1 MKHVLL
7 LLSVPFFL
15 TVTLAQDKPITD
27 KEIVELL
34 QAGISEDLIIDKI
47 RLSGCNCDTS
57 ASGMMILKRAG
68 ASDALI
74 RSTISQ
80 TPRAVTLPARPQSA
94 QIPNVELDKTK
105 LIVGEK
111 EVDAILQFEGDQVRV
126 VSKKGRSL
134 LRTIAYANV
143 IGSEYSYS
151 KHRRWKSGIGAAVVG
166 GVFAA
171 PLFFMKGKKHWLTIR
186 TESDQIGFRLDKN
199 NFDPVISALEKR
211 SGIRVERLGEDDLA
225 R

>member
-1 MKHVLL
+1 MKNVLL
-7 LLSVPFFL
+7 LLLVPLFFAI
-15 TVTLAQDKPITD
+15 TFAQDKPITD
-27 KEIVELL
+27 EEIVELL
-34 QAGISEDLIIDKI
+34 KAGISEDLIIDKI
-47 RLSGCNCDTS
+47 RLSGCHCDTS
-57 ASGMMILKRAG
+57 ASGMMILKGAG

-80 TPRAVTLPARPQSA
+80 TPRAVILPARPQST
-94 QIPNVELDKTK
+94 QMPNVELDKTK

-134 LRTIAYANV
+134 LRTIAYADV
-143 IGSEYSYS
+143 VGSEYSYS

-211 SGIRVERLGEDDLA
+211 SGIRVERLGEDELA